1 MFAGQGLAV
10 FFEALFCLGLL
21 DLLHKRGILDES
33 VDGGN
38 VVKVLGGGVLAGE
51 GVLEVQGG
59 DVFFEVLDVGVV
71 FLFEFGRAV
80 FSQGFAASPHNFNI
94 LNLTSL

>member
-1 MFAGQGLAV
+1 VFAGQGLAV

>member
-21 DLLHKRGILDES
+21 YFLHKRGILDET

-51 GVLEVQGG
+51 GVLEVQGC
-59 DVFFEVLDVGVV
+59 DVFFEVFDVGVV
-71 FLFEFGRAV
+71 FLFEFGRAA